1 VDLFTNNVNGETF
14 EEHRRKMVWTRA
26 EYEWAAQE
34 KYNRKGVRRWCT
46 FSEEHQVTSPCLLK
60 TTSLY
65 HVEPHFNKTE
75 KEKGKG
81 PKALD
86 SNVNQCEALVREAE
100 DNKQLLVNSI
110 L

>member
-1 VDLFTNNVNGETF
+1 
-14 EEHRRKMVWTRA
+14 
-26 EYEWAAQE
+26 
-34 KYNRKGVRRWCT
+34 
-46 FSEEHQVTSPCLLK
+46 LLK

-81 PKALD
+81 PTALE

-100 DNKQLLVNSI
+100 DNKQLLVDSI

>member
-1 VDLFTNNVNGETF
+1 M
-14 EEHRRKMVWTRA
+14 EHCKFALCALVVGLVEQQQRSALLEDVVHFPKKTRPLT
-26 EYEWAAQE
+26 
-34 KYNRKGVRRWCT
+34 KVI
-46 FSEEHQVTSPCLLK
+46 SPCLLM
-60 TTSLY
+60 TTSMY

-86 SNVNQCEALVREAE
+86 SNVIQCEALVREAE
-100 DNKQLLVNSI
+100 DNKQLLVNSN